1 MNKYTVSVICPIYN
15 ERKNIKN
22 FLLSLTEQDYTID
35 LLEYIFVDGNSSD
48 GTLELLN
55 EFTRSTTLKT
65 KILFNPKKFVSYAMN
80 IGIKNSI
87 SDIII
92 RMDSRCI
99 HPKNYISKLV
109 YLLSSTGAINVG
121 GTLFTKHNN
130 KYVSK
135 SIALSYKS
143 PVSVGDALKVNNKNT
158 NTNLKEVDAVYGGCW
173 FRHTLKK
180 NLFDTRLVRN
190 QDDELS
196 FRLRSKGGKIIKCP
210 DIQVSYYVRD
220 NYLPLLKQYFQY
232 GYWKLFLFLKYTKQC
247 SLRHIIP
254 SLFVILILSSIFI
267 NIYIPFLILLV
278 YILANISI
286 VTYNKVCNIYHLPG
300 VLFSLFI
307 IHVGYGTGFIFGF
320 LLNILGLYFY
330 KNRFNSKHH
339 IDYKL

>member
-15 ERKNIKN
+15 EYNNINK
-22 FLLSLTEQDYTID
+22 FLFSLAEQDYSID
-35 LLEYIFVDGNSSD
+35 LLEYIFVDGNSTD

-55 EFTRSTTLKT
+55 DFTHTTKLKT
-65 KILFNPKKFVSYAMN
+65 KILFNSKKFVSYAMN

-99 HPKNYISKLV
+99 HPPNYISKLV
-109 YLLSSTGAINVG
+109 CLLSSTGSINVG
-121 GTLFTKHNN
+121 GSLFTKHSN

-143 PVSVGDALKVNNKNT
+143 PVSVGDALKANHKNT
-158 NTNLKEVDAVYGGCW
+158 DTSLKEVDAVYGGCW
-173 FRHTLKK
+173 FRHTLKE

-196 FRLRSKGGKIIKCP
+196 FRLRSKGGKIIKCL

-220 NYLPLLKQYFQY
+220 NYVSLFKQYFQY
-232 GYWKLFLFLKYTKQC
+232 GYWKIFLFLKYTKQC

-254 SLFVILILSSIFI
+254 SLFVLSLLFSSYVKIC
-267 NIYIPFLILLV
+267 IPFLILLL
-278 YILANISI
+278 YILINVSI
-286 VTYNKVCNIYHLPG
+286 ITYNKICNIFHLPG
-300 VLFSLFI
+300 VLFSLFV
-307 IHVGYGTGFIFGF
+307 IHVGYGTGFIFGI
-320 LLNILGLYFY
+320 LLNMLGLYFY
-330 KNRFNSKHH
+330 KNRFNSKTSH
-339 IDYKL
+339 